1 MLCFVLLG
9 TPMSKTEISLNAT
22 LDLLLLLLFIT
33 ISYIYSNFNIFLIR
47 EKVFFI
53 SLPLFLSSVGVGLF
67 TPENKKFYL
76 IVLNKFKVRFKS
88 FLSFS

>member
-33 ISYIYSNFNIFLIR
+33 ISYIYSNFNIFSNKRKSILY
-47 EKVFFI
+47 
-53 SLPLFLSSVGVGLF
+53 LSA
-67 TPENKKFYL
+67 P
-76 IVLNKFKVRFKS
+76 
-88 FLSFS
+88 FS